1 MPSRNVSTPCWMAHP
16 LFAQNNA
23 LIRCMLCPP
32 VGRTDSLQ
40 KRFLPRQSVK
50 EMLLARGDGKSRQG
64 GRKEGRREGG
74 TAVIHRRVAST
85 QHRVSTFANSCTC
98 TIHLSKH
105 GVQTFILKHRRHVR
119 KRGRNCNPRFPPPR
133 DEPKFPNLCGRLAA
147 CLCPIASSLLPPCS
161 LSLNPNPNSLS
172 LCCKAKYA
180 AGGF

>member
-1 MPSRNVSTPCWMAHP
+1 MH
-16 LFAQNNA
+16 A
-23 LIRCMLCPP
+23 LSAC
-32 VGRTDSLQ
+32 RTDGLLA

-50 EMLLARGDGKSRQG
+50 EMLLARGDGKTRQG
-64 GRKEGRREGG
+64 GRKEGG

-98 TIHLSKH
+98 TIYLSTARRH
-105 GVQTFILKHRRHVR
+105 YLFLKHRRHVR